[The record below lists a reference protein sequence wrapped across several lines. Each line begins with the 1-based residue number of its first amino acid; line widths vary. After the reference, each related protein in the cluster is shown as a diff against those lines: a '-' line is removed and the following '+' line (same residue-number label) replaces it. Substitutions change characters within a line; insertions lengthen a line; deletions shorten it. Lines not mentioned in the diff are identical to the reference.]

1 MSRRQSTSK
10 PSAVRTKKPGT
21 KVTKPVEASYEANE
35 RPRQPKIRKTPPRKA
50 PPKAPDGKRPS
61 RRGENPNTI
70 EGMDKRSRKL
80 RVTREEISAETVE
93 AARATGMLPHEWLL
107 AVMRG
112 EQINH
117 FAYDYD
123 SQEIIEVIVLPT
135 FADRMEA
142 AKSAAPYF
150 ANKLQPEK
158 RAPGTGHADPS
169 KQRGVMEVPLVD
181 SMEKWTEMAQASQT
195 LLKKEVTK

>member
-1 MSRRQSTSK
+1 MPRKITTSK
-10 PSAVRTKKPGT
+10 PSAMRTKKPGRQVGDKLVESSALANHRRRGEFPT
-21 KVTKPVEASYEANE
+21 KAKTPT
-35 RPRQPKIRKTPPRKA
+35 QPKIRKTPPRKA
-50 PPKAPDGKRPS
+50 PPSTK
-61 RRGENPNTI
+61 TH
-70 EGMDKRSRKL
+70 EGLSKEAAKL
-80 RVTREEISAETVE
+80 REQREKVSAEVV
-93 AARATGMLPHEWLL
+93 AAAAATGMLPHEWLL

-117 FAYDYD
+117 YAYDSD
-123 SQEIIEVIVLPT
+123 SQEIVEVIVLPT

-150 ANKLQPEK
+150 STRLSSPKGDAGKP
-158 RAPGTGHADPS
+158 HDPM

-181 SMEKWTEMAQASQT
+181 SMERWAEIAQQSQT

>member
-1 MSRRQSTSK
+1 MSRRQATTK

-21 KVTKPVEASYEANE
+21 KVTKPVEASYVTNE
-35 RPRQPKIRKTPPRKA
+35 RPRQPRIRKTPPRKP
-50 PPKAPDGKRPS
+50 PPKAGNGRRP
-61 RRGENPNTI
+61 RGEDPKTL
-70 EGMDKRSRKL
+70 EGMSKETAKL
-80 RVTREEISAETVE
+80 RNAREKISADTVE

-117 FAYDYD
+117 FAYD
-123 SQEIIEVIVLPT
+123 SETQEIVEVIVLPT

-158 RAPGTGHADPS
+158 RATGTGFNDPS

-181 SMEKWTEMAQASQT
+181 SMEKWTEMAQTSQQ